1 MLFIYYIIWFKLCV
15 YNFDDYDIV
24 YLFLGVENSDKL
36 IDLVIGNFSLNIIFL
51 SKLKFF
57 KGVLL

>member
-57 KGVLL
+57 KGV